1 MNLVGFETQT
11 KPSTLYLKK
20 KEIPFKLE
28 LISPSNI
35 LIIYYLSKYDYKHKY
50 STMQDSNSSI
60 EWKWC

>member
-35 LIIYYLSKYDYKHKY
+35 LIIYQIWLQ
-50 STMQDSNSSI
+50 T
-60 EWKWC
+60 